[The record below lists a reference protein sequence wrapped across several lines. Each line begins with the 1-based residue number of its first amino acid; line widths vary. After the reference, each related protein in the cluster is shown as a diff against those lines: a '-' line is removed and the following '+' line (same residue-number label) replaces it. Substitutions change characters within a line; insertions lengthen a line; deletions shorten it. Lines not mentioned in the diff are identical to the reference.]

1 MSLEGGCYCGRLRY
15 ASQGKPL
22 LKGQCHCRVCQRF
35 SGGAANLFMMMPA
48 AGFRWTKGAPKAF
61 AHPGLDKPV
70 TREFCAHCG
79 THLINRPPGLDAVI
93 LKVGTLDDPTLFGAP
108 RIAMF
113 VAQKAAFHHVPHD
126 LLTFEGM
133 PGE

>member
-1 MSLEGGCYCGRLRY
+1 
-15 ASQGKPL
+15 
-22 LKGQCHCRVCQRF
+22 
-35 SGGAANLFMMMPA
+35 MMMPA